1 MTDINENKNLEDVS
15 FDATRRK
22 LLKKTAS
29 VAGVAAV
36 APAITFAG
44 TNAKSEAEIPKSAE
58 DIQVAHERFV
68 AKVLNKYASKSKRIK
83 PEYIDGFA
91 KGFVKLNGDID
102 YRETFKGLG
111 GEYRLVKLF
120 IRSVNSSRLPA

>member
-1 MTDINENKNLEDVS
+1 MTDINENKKLEDVS

-22 LLKKTAS
+22 LLKKTAT

-44 TNAKSEAEIPKSAE
+44 TNAKSETEFPKSAE
-58 DIQVAHERFV
+58 DIQAAHERFV
-68 AKVLNKYASKSKRIK
+68 AKVLHKYASKSKRIK

-91 KGFVKLNGDID
+91 KGFVKLKI
-102 YRETFKGLG
+102 L
-111 GEYRLVKLF
+111 
-120 IRSVNSSRLPA
+120 